1 VAIDTTAPRSR
12 RAILAGALGG
22 AGALIATAIGR
33 AAPVS
38 AATGD
43 NVVAG
48 QDTTAGAP
56 TAVLSDQA
64 VTDGITGTALEGDSA
79 TGIGVLGVSDAP
91 GSGRS
96 TGVVGLTGGEGALDA
111 NLNLDSVGV
120 YGFSDDDAASAG
132 VWGDTFQ
139 GIGVVGT
146 GDFGV
151 LGVGSVG
158 AIGQASDSS
167 GSGVYGFS
175 GDLASDEA
183 APFPAPGTGVVGYA
197 GAGGS
202 TGVRGHAFAGSTYG
216 VYASAANS
224 TTQYA
229 LFVSGKVRLSRS
241 GRVAVS
247 SSATSKAVSMTGVT
261 TSSYVVA
268 TLQTNV
274 SGCYVRAVVP
284 STNKFTIYLSKAP
297 GKTAYVGYVVVN

>member
-22 AGALIATAIGR
+22 AGALVAAAIGR

-43 NVVAG
+43 NAVLG
-48 QDTTAGAP
+48 QDNTADAP
-56 TAVLSDQA
+56 TAVISSQS

-79 TGIGVLGVSDAP
+79 MGIGVLGVSDAP

-96 TGVVGLTGGEGALDA
+96 TGVVGLTGGEAALDP
-111 NLNLDSVGV
+111 NLNTDSVGV
-120 YGFSDDDAASAG
+120 YGFSDDSVSSAG

-139 GIGVVGT
+139 GIGVAGT
-146 GDFGV
+146 GDWGV
-151 LGVGSVG
+151 YGNGSIGTV
-158 AIGQASDSS
+158 GQATDSS
-167 GSGVYGFS
+167 GTGVYGFS
-175 GDLASDEA
+175 GDDLDL
-183 APFPAPGTGVVGYA
+183 PFPAPSVGVVGYA
-197 GAGGS
+197 GTGAS
-202 TGVRGHAFAGSTYG
+202 AGVRGHALAGSTYG
-216 VYASAANS
+216 VIASATNS

-229 LFVSGKVRLSRS
+229 LYVNGKVKLSRS

-284 STNKFTIYLSKAP
+284 GTNTFTIYLSKAP